1 MFTKLPITKKN
12 YTGLAKYKCHIF
24 ICVKKKEKL
33 QFTKQFRH
41 LFLQKILLTHF
52 FYLSTLCGSRRG
64 HWHLYGGTAGH
75 CHLLRPGLQDQELQ
89 EDRLGDHCGRSAGTD
104 HCGRSVRGFF
114 VDHSTW
120 IEKKNPS
127 IDF

>member
-1 MFTKLPITKKN
+1 MCKKR
-12 YTGLAKYKCHIF
+12 
-24 ICVKKKEKL
+24 EKL

-41 LFLQKILLTHF
+41 LFLQKKLLTHF

-75 CHLLRPGLQDQELQ
+75 CHLLRPSLQDQEVQ

-127 IDF
+127 IDFETLPRVILYIKKNQENIFDIFVL